1 MERNMIRRTAFSASW
16 RFNLLSIIDYFCT
29 MRTIRIILA
38 VISFILFLLILIFMD
53 FDDLSWSANRSNY
66 LGLFACI
73 LNIWALLFIIKD
85 KD

>member
-1 MERNMIRRTAFSASW
+1 
-16 RFNLLSIIDYFCT
+16 

-85 KD
+85 KDWFLHPDRWSTDLLVLMFLSNFLNILKS